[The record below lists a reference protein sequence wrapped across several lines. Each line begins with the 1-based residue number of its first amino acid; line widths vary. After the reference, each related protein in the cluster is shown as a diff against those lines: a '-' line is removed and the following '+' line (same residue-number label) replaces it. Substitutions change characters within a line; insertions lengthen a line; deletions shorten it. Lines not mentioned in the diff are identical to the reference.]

1 MSLPVG
7 AWSITTDTLG
17 AGTLTIASVDASGN
31 IAGSTTIP
39 SSGGIVGFYD
49 AGAQTVSLS
58 NVNVAD
64 PAQAFVVFG
73 AALFQVTTGSPPT
86 TSETTDSVL
95 AGTYESYPPGTATSA
110 GRWVASI
117 SQKVK
122 EKEKE
127 ATKDT
132 QDHKDLKDHKEG
144 KEGKEGIKE
153 QIKEQLPE
161 TLPPSPGDPAGMVQ
175 QLALRVG
182 ALEQRLAAG
191 QAFIGTEERPEV
203 GNQTVRGSG
212 DEEPGAS
219 RRRRQPP

>member
-17 AGTLTIASVDASGN
+17 AGTLIISSVDASGN

-39 SSGGIVGFYD
+39 SSAGITGFYD
-49 AGAQTVSLS
+49 AGAQTVSIS

-64 PAQAFVVFG
+64 PADAFVVFG
-73 AALFQVTTGSPPT
+73 GALFQVTTGTPPT
-86 TSETTDSVL
+86 SKETTDSVL
-95 AGTYESYPPGTATSA
+95 AGTYESYPPGTAASE

-127 ATKDT
+127 AGT
-132 QDHKDLKDHKEG
+132 KEG
-144 KEGKEGIKE
+144 KDGKDAPIKE

-161 TLPPSPGDPAGMVQ
+161 ILPPSPADPAGMVQ

-182 ALEQRLAAG
+182 YLEQRLAAG
-191 QAFIGTEERPEV
+191 QAFIGTEERPDV
-203 GNQTVRGSG
+203 GNQAAQGSG
-212 DEEPGAS
+212 D
-219 RRRRQPP
+219 R

>member
-17 AGTLTIASVDASGN
+17 TGTLTIGSVDASGN

-64 PAQAFVVFG
+64 PARAFIVFG
-73 AALFQVTTGSPPT
+73 AALFQITTGSPPT

-95 AGTYESYPPGTATSA
+95 AGTYESYPPGTAASA

-127 ATKDT
+127 AAKDT
-132 QDHKDLKDHKEG
+132 KDHKDLKDHKEG
-144 KEGKEGIKE
+144 KEGKEAGIKE
-153 QIKEQLPE
+153 RLPE
-161 TLPPSPGDPAGMVQ
+161 TVPPSPGDPADMVQ
-175 QLALRVG
+175 QLAIRVG

-191 QAFIGTEERPEV
+191 QAFIGADERPDV
-203 GNQTVRGSG
+203 GNPTVQGSG
-212 DEEPGAS
+212 DE
-219 RRRRQPP
+219 

>member
-7 AWSITTDTLG
+7 AWSITMDTLG
-17 AGTLTIASVDASGN
+17 PGTLTIGSVDASGN

-58 NVNVAD
+58 NVNVAE
-64 PAQAFVVFG
+64 PGLTFIVFSG
-73 AALFQVTTGSPPT
+73 ALFQVTTGTPPT
-86 TSETTDSVL
+86 SIETTDSVL
-95 AGTYESYPPGTATSA
+95 AGTYESYQPPGTPALT

-127 ATKDT
+127 ASKDAK
-132 QDHKDLKDHKEG
+132 DHKDLKDHKEG
-144 KEGKEGIKE
+144 KEGKEAA
-153 QIKEQLPE
+153 IKEQLPE
-161 TLPPSPGDPAGMVQ
+161 TLPPSPASDPAGLVQ

-191 QAFIGTEERPEV
+191 QAFIGAEERPDV

-212 DEEPGAS
+212 D
-219 RRRRQPP
+219 Q

>member
-7 AWSITTDTLG
+7 TWSITTDTLG
-17 AGTLTIASVDASGN
+17 APGTLTIGSVDASGN
-31 IAGSTTIP
+31 IAGSTTIL

-64 PAQAFVVFG
+64 PAHAFIVFS
-73 AALFQVTTGSPPT
+73 AALFQVTTGTPPA

-95 AGTYESYPPGTATSA
+95 AGTYESYPPGSATSA

-127 ATKDT
+127 AAKDTKDL
-132 QDHKDLKDHKEG
+132 KDLKDHKEG
-144 KEGKEGIKE
+144 KEGKEAAIKE

-161 TLPPSPGDPAGMVQ
+161 ILPQSPASDPAGMVQ

-182 ALEQRLAAG
+182 ALEQRLAVG
-191 QAFIGTEERPEV
+191 QAFIGAEERPDV
-203 GNQTVRGSG
+203 GNQTVQGSG
-212 DEEPGAS
+212 DE
-219 RRRRQPP
+219 

>member
-7 AWSITTDTLG
+7 TWSITTDKLG
-17 AGTLTIASVDASGN
+17 AGTLTIGSVDASGN
-31 IAGSTTIP
+31 IAGSTTIL
-39 SSGGIVGFYD
+39 SRGGIVGFYD

-58 NVNVAD
+58 NVDVAD
-64 PAQAFVVFG
+64 PALTFIVFSG
-73 AALFQVTTGSPPT
+73 TLFQVTSGTPPT
-86 TSETTDSVL
+86 SSETTDSVL
-95 AGTYESYPPGTATSA
+95 AGTYESYQPPGSATSA

-127 ATKDT
+127 AAKDTKDV
-132 QDHKDLKDHKEG
+132 KDLKDHKEG
-144 KEGKEGIKE
+144 KEGKEAAIKE

-191 QAFIGTEERPEV
+191 QAFIGTEERPDV
-203 GNQTVRGSG
+203 GNQTVQGSG
-212 DEEPGAS
+212 D
-219 RRRRQPP
+219 Q

>member
-17 AGTLTIASVDASGN
+17 TGTLTIGSVDASGN

-64 PAQAFVVFG
+64 PAHAFIVFG
-73 AALFQVTTGSPPT
+73 AALFQVTTGTPPT

-95 AGTYESYPPGTATSA
+95 AGTYESYPPGTAASA

-132 QDHKDLKDHKEG
+132 KDHKDLKDHKEG
-144 KEGKEGIKE
+144 KEGKEAAIKE
-153 QIKEQLPE
+153 RLPE
-161 TLPPSPGDPAGMVQ
+161 TLPPSPADPAGLVQ
-175 QLALRVG
+175 QLELRVG

-191 QAFIGTEERPEV
+191 QAFIGAEERPDV
-203 GNQTVRGSG
+203 GNQTVQGSR
-212 DEEPGAS
+212 DE
-219 RRRRQPP
+219 

>member
-7 AWSITTDTLG
+7 AWNITTDTLG
-17 AGTLTIASVDASGN
+17 AGTLTIASVDAGGN

-64 PAQAFVVFG
+64 PAQAFVVFDG
-73 AALFQVTTGSPPT
+73 ALFQVTTGTPPT

-127 ATKDT
+127 AAKDT
-132 QDHKDLKDHKEG
+132 KDHKDLKDHKE
-144 KEGKEGIKE
+144 KEKEAVKE
-153 QIKEQLPE
+153 HIKEQLPE
-161 TLPPSPGDPAGMVQ
+161 TVPPSPAGDPAGLVQ

-191 QAFIGTEERPEV
+191 QSFIGAEERPDV
-203 GNQTVRGSG
+203 GSQTVRGSG
-212 DEEPGAS
+212 NE
-219 RRRRQPP
+219 

>member
-7 AWSITTDTLG
+7 TWSITTDTLG
-17 AGTLTIASVDASGN
+17 AGTVTIGSVDASGN
-31 IAGSTTIP
+31 IAGSTNIL
-39 SSGGIVGFYD
+39 SREGIVGFYD

-58 NVNVAD
+58 NVNVAE
-64 PAQAFVVFG
+64 PELTFIVFS
-73 AALFQVTTGSPPT
+73 AALFQVTSGTPPT

-95 AGTYESYPPGTATSA
+95 AGTYESYQPPGTPASA

-127 ATKDT
+127 AAKDAK
-132 QDHKDLKDHKEG
+132 DHKDLKDHKEG
-144 KEGKEGIKE
+144 KEGKEAAIKE

-161 TLPPSPGDPAGMVQ
+161 TLPLSPASDPAGMVQ
-175 QLALRVG
+175 QLALRVD

-191 QAFIGTEERPEV
+191 QAFIGAEERPDV
-203 GNQTVRGSG
+203 GNQTVQGSG
-212 DEEPGAS
+212 D
-219 RRRRQPP
+219 Q

>member
-17 AGTLTIASVDASGN
+17 AGTLTIGSVDASGN

-58 NVNVAD
+58 NVNVAN
-64 PAQAFVVFG
+64 PAHAFIVFD
-73 AALFQVTTGSPPT
+73 AALFQITTGSPPT

-132 QDHKDLKDHKEG
+132 KDHKDLKDHKEG
-144 KEGKEGIKE
+144 KEGKEAA
-153 QIKEQLPE
+153 IKEQLPE
-161 TLPPSPGDPAGMVQ
+161 TVPPSPASDPAGLVQ

-191 QAFIGTEERPEV
+191 QAFISAEERPDV
-203 GNQTVRGSG
+203 GNQTVQGSG
-212 DEEPGAS
+212 DE
-219 RRRRQPP
+219 

>member
-17 AGTLTIASVDASGN
+17 SGTLTIASVDAGGN
-31 IAGSTTIP
+31 IAGSITIP
-39 SSGGIVGFYD
+39 RSGGIVGFYD

-64 PAQAFVVFG
+64 PAQAFIVFG

-95 AGTYESYPPGTATSA
+95 AGTYESYQPGTAASA

-132 QDHKDLKDHKEG
+132 KDHKDLKDHKEG
-144 KEGKEGIKE
+144 KEKEKEAAIKE
-153 QIKEQLPE
+153 RLPE
-161 TLPPSPGDPAGMVQ
+161 TVPPSPAFDPAGMVQ

-191 QAFIGTEERPEV
+191 QAFISAEERPDV
-203 GNQTVRGSG
+203 GNQTVQGSA
-212 DEEPGAS
+212 DE
-219 RRRRQPP
+219 